1 MMLSLDGLASKQPK
15 SMAQGE
21 ISVPELHCSDQ
32 YSQITKRQFSYSTRE
47 QAGRHGE
54 LTASGLSGR
63 PERALQNS
71 SATRSLSK
79 KKLIDH
85 ARTEQDSA
93 HMVKGNLQL

>member
-79 KKLIDH
+79 KK
-85 ARTEQDSA
+85 
-93 HMVKGNLQL
+93 N